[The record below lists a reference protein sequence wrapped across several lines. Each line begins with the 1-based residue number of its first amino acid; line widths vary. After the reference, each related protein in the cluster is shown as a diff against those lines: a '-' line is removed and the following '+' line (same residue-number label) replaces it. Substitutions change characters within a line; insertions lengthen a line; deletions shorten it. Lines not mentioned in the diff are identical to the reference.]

1 MTIQAAICDDELTKV
16 ITKGKNS
23 MPAFGDQLT
32 AVEIGQVV
40 KYLRTLADVKK

>member
-1 MTIQAAICDDELTKV
+1 MLSDDELTKA
-16 ITKGKNS
+16 ITKGENS

-32 AVEIGQVV
+32 AAEISQVV